1 MKNIDVSDIQAA
13 FSTTQIMSKDLQ
25 LRLLKE
31 EVEWDDE
38 IVQFFIPIVLKFTDF
53 DWLKLIA
60 EHNCIKEDEIIIK
73 NFLDM
78 VESLRDINEQ
88 TLHHRMEVD
97 L

>member
-13 FSTTQIMSKDLQ
+13 FSTSQIMSKDLQ

-31 EVEWDDE
+31 EVEWEDE
-38 IVQFFIPIVLKFTDF
+38 VVQFFIPIVLKFTDF

-73 NFLDM
+73 NFLEM
-78 VESLRDINEQ
+78 VESLRDINEHA
-88 TLHHRMEVD
+88 LHCKMEVEK
-97 L
+97 

>member
-1 MKNIDVSDIQAA
+1 MKNVEVSDIQAA
-13 FSTTQIMSKDLQ
+13 FSTSQIMSKDLQ

-31 EVEWDDE
+31 ELDWEDD
-38 IVQFFIPIVLKFTDF
+38 IVQLFIPIVLKFTDF